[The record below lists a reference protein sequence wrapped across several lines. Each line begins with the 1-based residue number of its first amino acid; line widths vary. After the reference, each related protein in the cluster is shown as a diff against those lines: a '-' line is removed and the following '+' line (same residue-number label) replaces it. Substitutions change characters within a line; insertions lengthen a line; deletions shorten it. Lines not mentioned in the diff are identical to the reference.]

1 MWTFVLTDRV
11 GNALGEL
18 RNATGRSLRFPL
30 NRTPTFSFTVQ
41 TDNPLSALFL
51 LDDKTLIKGYDDSTG
66 AKTLRFYGPVVGH
79 DKARNS
85 QGGTIGVTAAGVQW
99 RLDRRL
105 IGKSNAGATFGTTAL
120 STLDRGEIMGRI
132 VDALNSGNATN
143 IFTDAGDTG
152 IRRGTIAASSQ
163 TYVSDWRYK
172 VAGEALADLS
182 GTLDGPDWQI
192 RPVEP
197 AADGAGVQ
205 IGALDVAPAFGSVNP
220 DVVWTFGTPPYNVAE
235 WHDTGDSTSLANVA
249 HNLPPGFPD
258 NATQPVLGATDTA
271 GSIADRGLYE
281 TVVSADLQ
289 TDSLRTTLVQEHV
302 RVRQIPRRVIA
313 ITPVAEDA
321 SGPIERRRVPRLF
334 ADYIVG
340 DVVRFRAMEHF
351 SVETALQ
358 IQASS
363 GGLLPAGTLLPSGS
377 LLPGGVLNT
386 ETASIVTYVQIPT
399 VDLLM
404 RVYVA
409 QVDLDDAGVQTTSVA
424 LQMET

>member
-1 MWTFVLTDRV
+1 
-11 GNALGEL
+11 
-18 RNATGRSLRFPL
+18 
-30 NRTPTFSFTVQ
+30 
-41 TDNPLSALFL
+41 
-51 LDDKTLIKGYDDSTG
+51 
-66 AKTLRFYGPVVGH
+66 
-79 DKARNS
+79 
-85 QGGTIGVTAAGVQW
+85 
-99 RLDRRL
+99 
-105 IGKSNAGATFGTTAL
+105 
-120 STLDRGEIMGRI
+120 
-132 VDALNSGNATN
+132 
-143 IFTDAGDTG
+143 
-152 IRRGTIAASSQ
+152 
-163 TYVSDWRYK
+163 
-172 VAGEALADLS
+172 
-182 GTLDGPDWQI
+182 
-192 RPVEP
+192 
-197 AADGAGVQ
+197 
-205 IGALDVAPAFGSVNP
+205 
-220 DVVWTFGTPPYNVAE
+220 
-235 WHDTGDSTSLANVA
+235 
-249 HNLPPGFPD
+249 
-258 NATQPVLGATDTA
+258 
-271 GSIADRGLYE
+271 
-281 TVVSADLQ
+281 
-289 TDSLRTTLVQEHV
+289 VQEHV

>member
-1 MWTFVLTDRV
+1 VWTFVLSDRA

-41 TDNPLSALFL
+41 TDNPFSSLFL
-51 LDDKTLIKGYDDSTG
+51 TDDKVLVKAYDDSSGT
-66 AKTLRFYGPVVGH
+66 KVLRFYGPVVGH

-85 QGGTIGVTAAGVQW
+85 QGGTISVTAAGAQW

-105 IGKSNAGATFGTTAL
+105 IGKSNTGATFGTTAL
-120 STLDRGEIMGRI
+120 SLLDRGEIMGRI
-132 VDALNSGNATN
+132 VDAVNTTEATN
-143 IFTDAGDTG
+143 IFTTGGDTG
-152 IRRGTIAASSQ
+152 IRRGTITASSQ

-172 VAGEALADLS
+172 VAGEAMADLS
-182 GTLDGPDWQI
+182 GTLDGPDWMV

-197 AADGAGVQ
+197 AADAVGLQ
-205 IGALDVAPAFGSVNP
+205 IGALDVSPAFGSVN
-220 DVVWTFGTPPYNVAE
+220 DNVVWAFGTPPYNVAE
-235 WHDTGDSTSLANVA
+235 WHDTGDSTSLANLA
-249 HNLPPGFPD
+249 ISLPPGFPD
-258 NATQPVLGATDTA
+258 NATAAPITSSDPA
-271 GSIADRGLYE
+271 GITDRGLLE
-281 TVVSADLQ
+281 AVVAADLQ